1 LPLGVTNADLVV
13 PFTWTDL
20 VQIAAV
26 LFAHAVCAAAAPPL
40 VAVLVAP
47 LP

>member
-1 LPLGVTNADLVV
+1 LVV
-13 PFTWTDL
+13 PFTETDL
-20 VQIAAV
+20 VQMAAV
-26 LFAHAVCAAAAPPL
+26 LLAHAVCAGAAPPL